1 MIHSDSLRSLYSGH
15 EAHQSAE
22 HVRLLYWIQNGTL
35 PFSAA
40 LLGFSL
46 VQSLLSRERVA
57 MGDQSHD
64 TPNTQPAHHGQDAVS
79 SLPLQPAKLEV
90 EIKCSW
96 FSWCQ
101 FTSNVDSGFKS
112 LSCHHLPSGY
122 KHGTPWFF
130 SVTVGKVQALAPGFQ
145 MRIPFIQS
153 FHEFSIAFQVLDAE
167 TFF

>member
-22 HVRLLYWIQNGTL
+22 HVRLLYWMQNGTL

-57 MGDQSHD
+57 MAWDQSHD
-64 TPNTQPAHHGQDAVS
+64 TPNTPQPAHHGQDAVS

-90 EIKCSW
+90 EIKCS
-96 FSWCQ
+96 
-101 FTSNVDSGFKS
+101 
-112 LSCHHLPSGY
+112 
-122 KHGTPWFF
+122 
-130 SVTVGKVQALAPGFQ
+130 
-145 MRIPFIQS
+145 
-153 FHEFSIAFQVLDAE
+153 
-167 TFF
+167 